1 MAVATDREY
10 EEQLTDIAARVE
22 RLRVHY
28 QSYFL
33 GMEKRPPLQKRD
45 QLERLFRES
54 PLQDA
59 RRTVSKFRFQSLQQR
74 YRIMAVY
81 WDRIMRDLE
90 EGRTTREALRREAGY
105 RDAPKPAL
113 TIDDRPPQPPEREQ
127 PDPMKMLYID
137 YIRARN
143 QVGLDNKGITET
155 AFKNSLEKQRV
166 LQKQRLGAK
175 DVDFSVTVRDGKVVL
190 LARPVTDESA

>member
-1 MAVATDREY
+1 
-10 EEQLTDIAARVE
+10 
-22 RLRVHY
+22 
-28 QSYFL
+28 
-33 GMEKRPPLQKRD
+33 MEKRPPLQKRD

-59 RRTVSKFRFQSLQQR
+59 RRTVYKFRFQSLQQR

-105 RDAPKPAL
+105 RDTPKPAL

>member
-1 MAVATDREY
+1 
-10 EEQLTDIAARVE
+10 
-22 RLRVHY
+22 
-28 QSYFL
+28 
-33 GMEKRPPLQKRD
+33 
-45 QLERLFRES
+45 
-54 PLQDA
+54 
-59 RRTVSKFRFQSLQQR
+59 
-74 YRIMAVY
+74 
-81 WDRIMRDLE
+81 
-90 EGRTTREALRREAGY
+90 
-105 RDAPKPAL
+105 
-113 TIDDRPPQPPEREQ
+113 
-127 PDPMKMLYID
+127 MLYID